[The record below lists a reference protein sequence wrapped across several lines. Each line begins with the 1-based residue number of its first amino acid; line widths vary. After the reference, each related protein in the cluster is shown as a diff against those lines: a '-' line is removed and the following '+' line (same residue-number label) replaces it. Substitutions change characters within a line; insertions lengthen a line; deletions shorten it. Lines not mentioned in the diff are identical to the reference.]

1 MLPTVILGRPGPAY
15 QNLPAASDRK
25 SVPKDDIASAVS
37 NISRAAHLRGLS
49 SDVLDVLIDLLTKAP
64 CHLDQTTSSHIIKA
78 LIPRRKVSE
87 QNVHQIVGC
96 LGLGSQKPSLGTQVR
111 PGAGLLAFVTEVS

>member
-1 MLPTVILGRPGPAY
+1 V
-15 QNLPAASDRK
+15 S
-25 SVPKDDIASAVS
+25 KDDIASAV
-37 NISRAAHLRGLS
+37 NDISRAAHLRGLS

-64 CHLDQTTSSHIIKA
+64 CHLDQITSGHIIKA

-96 LGLGSQKPSLGTQVR
+96 FGLGSQKPPLGTQVQ
-111 PGAGLLAFVTEVS
+111 PGAGCLISVTEIS